1 MPDESFDRQLNRMK
15 NHFDLHDKKLSEL
28 TEKMRAS
35 SQHLAGLKREA
46 RHPRFATEVEA
57 EPDTKTRKRTED
69 ATVDPAKHVDNS
81 SSARV
86 DHDPLRLTSFGDE
99 STEPP
104 ALPCRD
110 DTLIDEGTEAPKPCL
125 SRARQ

>member
-1 MPDESFDRQLNRMK
+1 MPDESFDRQLDRMK
-15 NHFDLHDKKLSEL
+15 NHFDLYDKKLGEL

-35 SQHLAGLKREA
+35 SQHLAGLKHEA
-46 RHPRFATEVEA
+46 RQPRFATEVDV

-69 ATVDPAKHVDNS
+69 AAVDRAKYVDNS

-86 DHDPLRLTSFGDE
+86 DHDPLRLTTFGDE